1 MKYLVVT
8 AMALAALSGCA
19 RNDPTQ
25 SSFFREA
32 GSALD
37 SGGFGNAT
45 MNNVLAQT
53 NDEGY
58 RINLQHR
65 FSGEVQSTIN
75 FAFNSTALDEQ
86 ARAALRQQANW
97 INQFPEVHFKVYGH
111 TDLVGSTAY
120 NRRLGLAR
128 AEAAVLYLTSQ
139 GVSRS
144 RLEAVVSFG
153 ETQPLIVTEGQE
165 RRNRRTVT
173 EVAGFIQNN
182 TMVLNGKYA
191 EIVFREYVDSG
202 ISPPTLRTG
211 SPPPASSATGDGTAG
226 GGGGGGGGG
235 ASGG

>member
-8 AMALAALSGCA
+8 AMALAGLTGCA
-19 RNDPTQ
+19 QNDPTQ
-25 SSFFREA
+25 SSFYREA
-32 GSALD
+32 GSAID
-37 SGGFGNAT
+37 NGGFGNAT
-45 MNNVLAQT
+45 MNNVMAQT
-53 NDEGY
+53 GDSSY

-65 FSGEVQSTIN
+65 FASEVQSTIN

-86 ARAALRQQANW
+86 ARAALRQQAGW

-128 AEAAVLYLTSQ
+128 AQAAVLYLASQ
-139 GVSRS
+139 GVSQS

-182 TMVLNGKYA
+182 PAVLNGEYA
-191 EIVFREYVDSG
+191 AIIFRDYVTSAAAATTLGGGSG
-202 ISPPTLRTG
+202 G
-211 SPPPASSATGDGTAG
+211 GEAGAAAG
-226 GGGGGGGGG
+226 GGGD
-235 ASGG
+235 APAAAN

>member
-8 AMALAALSGCA
+8 AMALSAVSGCA

-37 SGGFGNAT
+37 DGGFGNST

-53 NDEGY
+53 GDSNY

-65 FSGEVQSTIN
+65 FSAEVQSTIN
-75 FAFNSTALDEQ
+75 FAFNSTVLDEQ
-86 ARAALRQQANW
+86 ARAALRQQADW

-128 AEAAVLYLTSQ
+128 AQAAVLYLASQ
-139 GVSRS
+139 GVSQS

-182 TMVLNGKYA
+182 PTVLNGEYA
-191 EIVFREYVDSG
+191 AIIFRDYVTSAAAPTTLGGGSSG
-202 ISPPTLRTG
+202 G
-211 SPPPASSATGDGTAG
+211 AAAGGAG
-226 GGGGGGGGG
+226 GGEAAPA
-235 ASGG
+235 ASN

>member
-1 MKYLVVT
+1 MKYLVLT
-8 AMALAALSGCA
+8 AVALTALSACA

-37 SGGFGNAT
+37 NGGFGNAT

-53 NDEGY
+53 NDASY

-65 FSGEVQSTIN
+65 FSAEVQSTIN
-75 FAFNSTALDEQ
+75 FAFNSTVLDEQ
-86 ARAALRQQANW
+86 ARAALRQQAGW

-128 AEAAVLYLTSQ
+128 AQAAVLYLESQ

-182 TMVLNGKYA
+182 PLVLNGKYA
-191 EIVFREYVDSG
+191 EIIFREYV
-202 ISPPTLRTG
+202 
-211 SPPPASSATGDGTAG
+211 SSATSQSILENSSGSAASSG
-226 GGGGGGGGG
+226 GG
-235 ASGG
+235 SGGSSGSSGAAPSSGG